1 MTKIFL
7 DTANLEE
14 IEEIKSWGILDGLTT
29 NQKIFLN
36 EKGCNF
42 EKRAKEILEKLHPLP
57 VSLEGPNDYE
67 GIIKVAKE
75 YSDWYSTSDWT
86 LDNVVI
92 KVPMLGNGDGL
103 RAVKTLSEMYIK
115 TNVTACMTLNQAFLA
130 ASAGATYVSLFY
142 CRMKDWHFE
151 THYKKSKKTNL
162 FEDGKEASY
171 KLYAEG
177 YALSTIS
184 ETMKMLEDFKTK
196 LIIGSIRSPDDITKI
211 LTRQPDIITIPT
223 KILKQMPFNEKT
235 EATLKEFE
243 EAWKEFKKAE
253 KK

>member
-14 IEEIKSWGILDGLTT
+14 IEEITSWGIIEGLTT

-42 EKRAKEILEKLHPLP
+42 EERAKEILEKLHPLP

-67 GIIKVAKE
+67 GIIKAARE
-75 YSDWYSTSDWT
+75 YSDWYSTDDWT

-92 KVPMLGNGDGL
+92 KVPMLGDGSGL
-103 RAVKTLSEMYIK
+103 KAVKTLSEMNIK

-142 CRMKDWHFE
+142 CRMKDWYFE
-151 THYKKSKKTNL
+151 THFK
-162 FEDGKEASY
+162 G
-171 KLYAEG
+171 LYGAYNAEI
-177 YALSTIS
+177 YALSTINN
-184 ETMKMLEDFKTK
+184 TMKMLKDFDTE

-211 LTRQPDIITIPT
+211 LKEQPDIITIPT
-223 KILKQMPFNEKT
+223 KILKQMPTNTKT